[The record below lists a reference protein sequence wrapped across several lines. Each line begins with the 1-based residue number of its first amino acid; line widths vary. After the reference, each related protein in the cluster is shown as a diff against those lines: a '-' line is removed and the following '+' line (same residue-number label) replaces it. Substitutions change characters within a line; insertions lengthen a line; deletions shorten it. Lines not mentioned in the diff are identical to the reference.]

1 MLKIIAFYKYTRL
14 EEPEKFKKE
23 HLDFCNSLNLK
34 GRILVAKEGINGSV
48 SGTEEQIKTYKHAL
62 ESNPLFSGI
71 EFKEDE
77 CLMHPFN
84 KMKINPTILKPDC
97 QKNMPANP

>member
-23 HLDFCNSLNLK
+23 HLDFCNSLALK

-48 SGTEEQIKTYKHAL
+48 SGTEEQISKYKQSL
-62 ESNPLFSGI
+62 ESNP
-71 EFKEDE
+71 
-77 CLMHPFN
+77 
-84 KMKINPTILKPDC
+84 
-97 QKNMPANP
+97 